1 MKKVILLT
9 LLFTFMISSSVHSV
23 SWAYVFVVWE
33 GNVYEVKQDES
44 IADSEIGEV
53 IGKVKTIPNDRTG
66 SYFGNA
72 SNYYSKGTKYYKMN
86 GISTADAIAIKDG
99 NQWVK
104 AVYVHEAPFHIL
116 NLFSNIFIIMAMI
129 IMALTIV
136 GVVLH
141 NKKQSIPK

>member
-53 IGKVKTIPNDRTG
+53 IGKVKTIPNDMTG

-72 SNYYSKGTKYYKMN
+72 SNYYSKGTKYYKMK
-86 GISTADAIAIKDG
+86 GISTADG
-99 NQWVK
+99 
-104 AVYVHEAPFHIL
+104 
-116 NLFSNIFIIMAMI
+116 
-129 IMALTIV
+129 
-136 GVVLH
+136 
-141 NKKQSIPK
+141 

>member
-53 IGKVKTIPNDRTG
+53 IGKVKTIPNDMTG

-86 GISTADAIAIKDG
+86 GISTADAIAIKEG

>member
-53 IGKVKTIPNDRTG
+53 IGKVKTKSNDRTG
-66 SYFGNA
+66 SYYGDA
-72 SNYYSKGTKYYKMN
+72 SNYYSKGTKYYEMK
-86 GISTADAIAIKDG
+86 GVSTADAIAIKDG
-99 NQWVK
+99 GQWVK

-116 NLFSNIFIIMAMI
+116 NVFSNIFI

-141 NKKQSIPK
+141 NKKQSITK

>member
-86 GISTADAIAIKDG
+86 GISTADAIAIKEG

-141 NKKQSIPK
+141 NKKQSISK

>member
-1 MKKVILLT
+1 M
-9 LLFTFMISSSVHSV
+9 

-86 GISTADAIAIKDG
+86 GISTADAIAIKEG

-141 NKKQSIPK
+141 NKKQSITK